1 MSIPP
6 DAVFPVLIGVVVTFG
21 ASVLIVVTKR
31 WQGVFAF
38 DAITGPQKFHHT
50 LTPRIGGLAV
60 FVGFWAAAGTAGQPL
75 RELLFA
81 LGMSGVF
88 AFSDGFADDV
98 TKRVL
103 PTLRLFMMMLSG
115 LVFCLMTGYSVT
127 RVEVPFIDTILEFHY
142 VSIAFTAIA
151 IAGLSNAV
159 NVIDGFHGLAAGSVI
174 IMLAALAVVASYTG
188 DLDVATL
195 ALVIGAV
202 LSGFLLVNFPF
213 GYVFLGDGGAYFAG
227 FLLGSLAVMLPMRNP
242 ELSPWVSL
250 LILSYPVL
258 ETVFSSIRKTVRRGH
273 SPSQPDRLHLHMLVY
288 RSYARRIGNV
298 LGSERLSN
306 PLTSVL
312 MWGGIMT
319 SLVCVVVI
327 PYTRE
332 WSILALSLQAGLYVL
347 IYRRVALLPLPRIMK
362 RSL

>member
-1 MSIPP
+1 MLLPP
-6 DAVFPVLIGVVVTFG
+6 DAVFLALIGGLVTFG

-31 WQGVFAF
+31 WQGVLTF
-38 DAITGPQKFHHT
+38 DVFTGPQKFHHT

-60 FVGFWAAAGTAGQPL
+60 FAGFWAAAGTAGQPL

-88 AFSDGFADDV
+88 AFSAGLADDV

-103 PTLRLFMMMLSG
+103 PMLRLFMMILSG
-115 LVFCLMTGYSVT
+115 VVFCMITAGDHELVMLTVVLTSV
-127 RVEVPFIDTILEFHY
+127 
-142 VSIAFTAIA
+142 
-151 IAGLSNAV
+151 
-159 NVIDGFHGLAAGSVI
+159 
-174 IMLAALAVVASYTG
+174 
-188 DLDVATL
+188 
-195 ALVIGAV
+195 LV
-202 LSGFLLVNFPF
+202 GFLLVNFPF
-213 GYVFLGDGGAYFAG
+213 GYVFLGDGGAYFSG
-227 FLLGSLAVMLPMRNP
+227 FLLASLAVMLPMRNP

-258 ETVFSSIRKTVRRGH
+258 ETVFSSIRKTIRQGH
-273 SPSQPDRLHLHMLVY
+273 SPSQPDRVHLHMLVY
-288 RSYARRIGNV
+288 RRYAKRIGKAM
-298 LGSERLSN
+298 GRERWSN

-319 SLVCVVVI
+319 SVVCVVVM

-332 WSILALSLQAGLYVL
+332 WSILAISLQAGLYVL
-347 IYRRVALLPLPRIMK
+347 IYRRVALLRLPRIMK

>member
-1 MSIPP
+1 MLLPP
-6 DAVFPVLIGVVVTFG
+6 DAVFLALIGGLVTFG

-31 WQGVFAF
+31 WQGVLTF
-38 DAITGPQKFHHT
+38 DVFTGPQKFHHT

-60 FVGFWAAAGTAGQPL
+60 FAGFWAAAGTAGQPL

-88 AFSDGFADDV
+88 AFSAGLADDV

-103 PTLRLFMMMLSG
+103 PMLRLFMMILSG
-115 LVFCLMTGYSVT
+115 VVFCMMTGYSVT
-127 RVEVPFIDTILEFHY
+127 RVELPLIDTILELHA
-142 VSIAFTAIA
+142 VSIALTAVA
-151 IAGLSNAV
+151 IAGVANAV

-174 IMLAALAVVASYTG
+174 IMLSALAVVASFAG
-188 DLDVATL
+188 DHE
-195 ALVIGAV
+195 LVMLTVV
-202 LSGFLLVNFPF
+202 LTSVLVGFLLVNFPF
-213 GYVFLGDGGAYFAG
+213 GYVFLGDGGAYFSG
-227 FLLGSLAVMLPMRNP
+227 FLLASLAVMLPMRNP

-258 ETVFSSIRKTVRRGH
+258 ETVFSSIRKTIRQGH
-273 SPSQPDRLHLHMLVY
+273 SPSQPDRVHLHMLVY
-288 RSYARRIGNV
+288 RRYAKRIGKAM
-298 LGSERLSN
+298 GRERWSN

-319 SLVCVVVI
+319 SVVCVVVM

-332 WSILALSLQAGLYVL
+332 WSILAISLQAGLYVL
-347 IYRRVALLPLPRIMK
+347 IYRRVALLRLPRIMK